1 MARISEQTIQQIID
15 TSDIVEVISSR
26 IELKKRGIN
35 FWALCP
41 FHSEKTPSFSVSP
54 TKQIYTCFGGCGAKG
69 GAINFLMEYDKLN
82 FYDAITKLAQM
93 YSIEIEIDE
102 QAKQKQN
109 VKSQLLEI
117 YSIASIYYHTQLAD
131 IKSEEYL
138 NYLKSR
144 NINDEM
150 ISIFNIGCSNK
161 NTSPKLLDV
170 LREKKFS
177 AEAMKKAG
185 LFINTKNG
193 YVETFNSRV
202 IFPIKNP
209 NGEVIAFA
217 GRVLEKNPKL
227 RKFINSYDSPIYYK
241 SKNFYGLD
249 ITKDYIQKEKSVFL
263 VEGQWDVVRLY
274 QNNIKNVVGIGGT
287 SLTDLQASLIKLYT
301 SNIFILLDGDE
312 AGVKAAIRSGYT
324 LLKNSINA
332 KIICPPNNYDP
343 DDWLNTNDGL
353 QELLSAKED
362 AEFVISFH
370 YKSYDKTSNNAIND
384 FIEEVIDNI
393 IEIKDPIFRELS
405 AKNLSNVVNIS
416 EENIIQTINNKL
428 SKKSNRKKLN
438 DKPELSQPSNKN
450 KITLIEDDL
459 IRLCLSNEFEV
470 RQIIFQNMD
479 TNWLNSSEHLD
490 IYNKV
495 YIHMN
500 SNYDIPIDLIINT
513 TEEKN
518 IRSKIIEL
526 SKNIEKF
533 NPNIEMAIDCLIR
546 FEERFLKKK
555 IKNLREQI
563 KTVSTEEIHP
573 IIQKISIIDKK
584 IGELQNK
591 YK

>member
-26 IELKKRGIN
+26 VELKKRGIN

-117 YSIASIYYHTQLAD
+117 YSIASIYYHTQLDD
-131 IKSEEYL
+131 IKSEKYL

-405 AKNLSNVVNIS
+405 AKNLSDVVNIS
-416 EENIIQTINNKL
+416 EENVIQTINNKL

-450 KITLIEDDL
+450 KIILIEDDL

-533 NPNIEMAIDCLIR
+533 NPNIKMAVDCLIR
-546 FEERFLKKK
+546 FEERFLKKE

-584 IGELQNK
+584 VGELKNK